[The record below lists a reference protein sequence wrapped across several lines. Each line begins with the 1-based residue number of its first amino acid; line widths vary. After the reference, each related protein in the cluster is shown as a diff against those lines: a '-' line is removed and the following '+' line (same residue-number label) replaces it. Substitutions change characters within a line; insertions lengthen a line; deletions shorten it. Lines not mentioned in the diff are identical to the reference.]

1 MELGRWACV
10 VRVTKG
16 KILSGFICREGT
28 TGVSN
33 SERTVAGRSGEEHGG
48 AWRSGEELG
57 GAGMGS
63 WESMG
68 PQSPFRLIQC

>member
-1 MELGRWACV
+1 MVSFVGKELQECQIQKGRWL
-10 VRVTKG
+10 G
-16 KILSGFICREGT
+16 G
-28 TGVSN
+28 
-33 SERTVAGRSGEEHGG
+33 AGRSREERGG